1 MVLTLESEHICIIEL
16 EEYMFEN
23 KRNNDMLLNCNN
35 KNIFFLIGVYVYSLH
50 FMELQ
55 NELRNMLKG
64 S

>member
-1 MVLTLESEHICIIEL
+1 MVLTLESEHVCIIEL

-23 KRNNDMLLNCNN
+23 KKNNDNASQLQL
-35 KNIFFLIGVYVYSLH
+35 KFFFIGVYVYSLH
-50 FMELQ
+50 SMELQ